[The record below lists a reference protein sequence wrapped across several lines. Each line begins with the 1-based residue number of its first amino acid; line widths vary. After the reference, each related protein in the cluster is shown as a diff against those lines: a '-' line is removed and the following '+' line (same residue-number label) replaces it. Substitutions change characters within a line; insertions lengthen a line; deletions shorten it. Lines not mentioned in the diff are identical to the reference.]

1 MSNEVIN
8 PLQSERKYSD
18 NTPRRTAE
26 IKTTGDTLRTSRS
39 ATRLSDELS
48 DRVQGIS
55 PRSNGSPRTR
65 HWATTNMLQ
74 HDVVLNDIEKNDSS
88 HPAHPNRSRG
98 GSVAAEFRLNTNTST
113 KVRRYSGDS
122 VDGILAYQS
131 SIATSRYRKIFDFL
145 DATIPKF
152 QNRLN
157 IYCSFFFILCLFA
170 LSDNLNHVTSS
181 WYALFFSLIGLDIA
195 TAIIDHMFFIY
206 FIDKIFLNHFDI
218 AYLLHGFNGPIGML
232 IAVFFAKNSFDE
244 FDAVKVSTTWDKWI
258 DAMVIIL
265 LFLCIR
271 NWYERKYYITLLER
285 RFTDKL
291 FQMETWTILLSELA
305 STKPPKTIKSHH
317 HRGTTTSGISAQME
331 EQREKIGEY
340 IENLENDLAMNGIG
354 TIFGVVPGL
363 NTLQKKVIDVFA
375 DLVEATSKYNDNY
388 EDDVDIASQIRR
400 NRGETIISN
409 SHPSQKINLP
419 RERKSTNPETTT
431 NNAGNY
437 KPTRQDI
444 QQLRSQLRKRKTF
457 WELAARTSM
466 NMGSLKIFTYN
477 GPVVIRRKFQAKEFG
492 KSLYLH
498 LSRGNKYYIT
508 HAMLE
513 ELFQNLPSSQK
524 EKTLARAAALGGKSQ
539 SGKLD
544 NKNPFQ
550 SHHEN
555 ETYHDLESAAMLL
568 DSEDDSSSKKGN
580 YSALR
585 MLSGQYDKDT
595 ATLLYESAI
604 ELLDPFHLGY
614 VTEEQCM
621 AAVCLVYKEH
631 RYAATSLND
640 YGELHQSLRGVIDV
654 VFWMV
659 IIVVLQTYLSFNIY
673 TQYILPFV
681 TMAFTISFALG
692 PSLGSVLL
700 ATIFVFFMI
709 PYEVG
714 NKIYVGADPNTRI
727 CGYVRSVTLLH
738 TTISTLN
745 NEVVS
750 LS

>member
-1 MSNEVIN
+1 MGDEVFNPIN
-8 PLQSERKYSD
+8 QSEKIPKNLDKS
-18 NTPRRTAE
+18 PRRQAE
-26 IKTTGDTLRTSRS
+26 VKVSSDPIRASRS

-48 DRVQGIS
+48 QGVS
-55 PRSNGSPRTR
+55 PRSTASPRTR

-74 HDVVLNDIEKNDSS
+74 QDIVLNDIEKNDSS
-88 HPAHPNRSRG
+88 HTRSRT
-98 GSVAAEFRLNTNTST
+98 GSVAQEFKLNNMTTST
-113 KVRRYSGDS
+113 KVRRHSGDS

-131 SIATSRYRKIFDFL
+131 SISGSKYRKFFDFL

-157 IYCSFFFILCLFA
+157 IYCCGFFLLCLFA
-170 LSDNLNHVTSS
+170 LSENLNYPSS
-181 WYALFFSLIGLDIA
+181 WYGLFFSLIGLDIA
-195 TAIIDHMFFIY
+195 TAIIDHMFFVY
-206 FIDKIFLNHFDI
+206 FIDKIFINHFDI

-232 IAVFFAKNSFDE
+232 IAIFFAKNSFDD
-244 FDAVKVSTTWDKWI
+244 FKAVKTNSSWDRWI
-258 DAMVIIL
+258 DACVIIL
-265 LFLCIR
+265 LFTCIK
-271 NWYERKYYITLLER
+271 NWYSRRYYITLLER

-291 FQMETWTILLSELA
+291 FQMETWTILLSELS
-305 STKPPKTIKSHH
+305 STKPPKTIKTHYAA
-317 HRGTTTSGISAQME
+317 GIKGKIE

-354 TIFGVVPGL
+354 TIFGYAVPGL
-363 NTLQKKVIDVFA
+363 NTLQKKVINVFA

-388 EDDVDIASQIRR
+388 EDDVDIATQIRR
-400 NRGETIISN
+400 NRGETIVAVPGASL
-409 SHPSQKINLP
+409 SQKAIP
-419 RERKSTNPETTT
+419 RERKISSATAETGSTMNKLSKEEI
-431 NNAGNY
+431 
-437 KPTRQDI
+437 K
-444 QQLRSQLRKRKTF
+444 QLKSKLRKRKTF
-457 WELAARTSM
+457 WELAARTSL
-466 NMGSLKIFTYN
+466 NMGLLKIYTYN
-477 GPVVIRRKFQAKEFG
+477 GPVIIRRKFQAKEFG

-508 HAMLE
+508 HALLQS
-513 ELFQNLPSSQK
+513 LFENSSNSQK
-524 EKTLARAAALGGKSQ
+524 ERSAAERNSSMRGPVQK
-539 SGKLD
+539 
-544 NKNPFQ
+544 NNPFQ
-550 SHHEN
+550 SSSGN
-555 ETYHDLESAAMLL
+555 DDLEAARMI
-568 DSEDDSSSKKGN
+568 DDHDDDSSKHGN
-580 YSALR
+580 YTALR
-585 MLSGQYDKDT
+585 MLSGQYEKDT

-640 YGELHQSLRGVIDV
+640 YGELHQSLRGVIDF

-659 IIVVLQTYLSFNIY
+659 IIVILQTYLSFNIY
-673 TQYILPFV
+673 TEYILPFV

-692 PSLGSVLL
+692 PSLGAILQ

-714 NKIYVGADPNTRI
+714 NKIYIGADPNSRI
-727 CGYVRSVTLLH
+727 VGFVRSVTLLH

-750 LS
+750 ELHIPLTC